1 MLSFVRIKIDRC
13 GRNMSAKNS
22 KNKAIENQ
30 HKIYEIYKNDL
41 VKEKFTLAYSL
52 LENAPSLSARFLP
65 EIFHNN
71 TLDEVQEP
79 IHDMVQV
86 LDNGMLY
93 FGSRESDRHRVWRC
107 NQMKIQS
114 VKNPH

>member
-1 MLSFVRIKIDRC
+1 M
-13 GRNMSAKNS
+13 
-22 KNKAIENQ
+22 
-30 HKIYEIYKNDL
+30 
-41 VKEKFTLAYSL
+41 LAYSL

-65 EIFHNN
+65 EIFHSN

-86 LDNGMLY
+86 LDNGMLC
-93 FGSRESDRHRVWRC
+93 FDSRESDRHRVWRC